1 LGEKIVQP
9 NDISKKVNWFGKVN
23 YESAEDYAQDIISR
37 LESHKYKEAARIAMN
52 YRDIVGG
59 FEYQQ
64 MMKMVEEEATSY
76 EMRMMYQ
83 AISERPRKE

>member
-1 LGEKIVQP
+1 MEEKTVQP
-9 NDISKKVNWFGKVN
+9 KDISKKVNWFGKIN

-64 MMKMVEEEATSY
+64 MMKMVDEEATSSAL
-76 EMRMMYQ
+76 RLMYK